1 MNFSAKG
8 LFFDTLGEGKKLVC
22 NGSDDFTGYDKGEDG
37 GGGRGGARVYLDI
50 LTNCRGEKRAGN
62 RKK

>member
-37 GGGRGGARVYLDI
+37 GGGRGGEPEFIWIY
-50 LTNCRGEKRAGN
+50 
-62 RKK
+62 